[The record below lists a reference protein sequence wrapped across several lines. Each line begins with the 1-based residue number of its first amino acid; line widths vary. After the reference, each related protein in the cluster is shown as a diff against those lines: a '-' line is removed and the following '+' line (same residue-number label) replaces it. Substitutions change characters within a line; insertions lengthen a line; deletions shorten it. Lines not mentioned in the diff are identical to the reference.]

1 MMRACSLPTV
11 TGVVMSDQNY
21 PTAPLSRRL
30 AALAYDALVL
40 IALYIMLGGLLVTA
54 VSKIIGSPEF
64 VRLSPAMSMSVMF
77 TICFLYY
84 SHSWRRGGQTI
95 GMKAWGLKLL
105 NDNNKGT
112 GIQLSQCM
120 LRTGVGFFS
129 LLFVGLG
136 FWWML
141 FDKQQR
147 SWHDIASL
155 TRMVYI
161 PKNMK

>member
-1 MMRACSLPTV
+1 
-11 TGVVMSDQNY
+11 MSDQNY
-21 PTAPLSRRL
+21 PTAPLIRRL
-30 AALAYDALVL
+30 AAMAYDGL
-40 IALYIMLGGLLVTA
+40 ILISLYILLGGLLVTA
-54 VSKIIGSPEF
+54 VSKITGNPEF
-64 VRLSPAMSMSVMF
+64 VRLSPAMSLSFIF
-77 TICFLYY
+77 TISFLYY

-105 NDNNKGT
+105 NDNKNT
-112 GIQLSQCM
+112 SNSRGIQLSQCM
-120 LRTGVGFFS
+120 LRSGIGFFS
-129 LLFVGLG
+129 LLIAGLG

-147 SWHDIASL
+147 CWHDMASL

>member
-1 MMRACSLPTV
+1 
-11 TGVVMSDQNY
+11 MSDQNY
-21 PTAPLSRRL
+21 PTAPLTRRL
-30 AALAYDALVL
+30 AAMVYDGLIL
-40 IALYIMLGGLLVTA
+40 IALYILLGGLFVTA
-54 VSKIIGSPEF
+54 ISKLIGSAEF
-64 VRLSPAMSMSVMF
+64 VRLSPAMSLSLMF

-105 NDNNKGT
+105 NDNRTANGRS
-112 GIQLSQCM
+112 IQLSQCM

-129 LLFVGLG
+129 LLFAGLG

-147 SWHDIASL
+147 SWHDMASL

-161 PKNMK
+161 PKNMQ

>member
-1 MMRACSLPTV
+1 
-11 TGVVMSDQNY
+11 MSDQNY

-30 AALAYDALVL
+30 AALTYDALVL

-54 VSKIIGSPEF
+54 VSKIIGSEEF

-95 GMKAWGLKLL
+95 GMKACGLKLL
-105 NDNNKGT
+105 NDNKKGT

-129 LLFVGLG
+129 LLFMGLG